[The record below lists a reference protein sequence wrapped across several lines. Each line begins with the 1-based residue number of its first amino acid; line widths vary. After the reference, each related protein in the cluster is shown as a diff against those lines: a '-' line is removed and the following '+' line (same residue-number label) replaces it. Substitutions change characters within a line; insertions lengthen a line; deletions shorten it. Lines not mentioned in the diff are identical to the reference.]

1 MTAKNPSFKLGV
13 LNMTISFNTH
23 PKNIRVAQKIEQH
36 SQKMHPAAGFMPK
49 ERSYRVS
56 PSL

>member
-49 ERSYRVS
+49 ERSHRIS